1 MFFLDSINFFGGVS
15 SAIQAALL
23 LIVGLVAAAIARF
36 VIKKIVLRVIDS
48 RAKKAGGNAPAE
60 SDSDTKKNINDGLAQ
75 NRTQIASIIG
85 NLVFAI
91 VFLLFLPGALDKLG
105 VDSVASPISGMAR
118 KFVEFI
124 PRIVAAII
132 IVVFGY
138 FLSKLVRDIL
148 KMVLQKTKLDNLH
161 GKLGIKPTKGY
172 TFSGIISNIVFA
184 LMMIVFVIAALQA
197 LQLHSISDPASE
209 MLGKVFTYLPLIL
222 AAAIVIIIGI
232 FIANLVSGL
241 LENVLAG
248 TGIDEK
254 TKGMFPKSKT
264 NGEPVIVVSKLCG
277 IIVKVVINIF
287 FVVAGLRILNI
298 EVLSNI
304 GTTIIAYLPNI
315 LAAAIVAI
323 IAWIVADKIYKA
335 ILKTNPKGEGL
346 AKGIKYLIYIIAAF
360 MIVSQ
365 LHIATNIVHILFFAL
380 VIGAAAA
387 FAIAF
392 GVGGRGWAAKK
403 LEEFD
408 SAVKEQR
415 ERRAERK
422 ASTASSSSETSSETA
437 QGSAYSEAADEAE
450 AYAGKNTESAAKAAA
465 DDLAGRTQ
473 EAAAKAQDAVKETAD
488 AGADDAEARKSRIR
502 FRKNK

>member
-1 MFFLDSINFFGGVS
+1 MFNFS
-15 SAIQAALL
+15 
-23 LIVGLVAAAIARF
+23 
-36 VIKKIVLRVIDS
+36 
-48 RAKKAGGNAPAE
+48 
-60 SDSDTKKNINDGLAQ
+60 
-75 NRTQIASIIG
+75 IG
-85 NLVFAI
+85 NLVF
-91 VFLLFLPGALDKLG
+91 
-105 VDSVASPISGMAR
+105 
-118 KFVEFI
+118 
-124 PRIVAAII
+124 
-132 IVVFGY
+132 
-138 FLSKLVRDIL
+138 
-148 KMVLQKTKLDNLH
+148 
-161 GKLGIKPTKGY
+161 
-172 TFSGIISNIVFA
+172 
-184 LMMIVFVIAALQA
+184 
-197 LQLHSISDPASE
+197 
-209 MLGKVFTYLPLIL
+209 
-222 AAAIVIIIGI
+222 AIVIIIGI

-437 QGSAYSEAADEAE
+437 QGSAYSAAADEAE